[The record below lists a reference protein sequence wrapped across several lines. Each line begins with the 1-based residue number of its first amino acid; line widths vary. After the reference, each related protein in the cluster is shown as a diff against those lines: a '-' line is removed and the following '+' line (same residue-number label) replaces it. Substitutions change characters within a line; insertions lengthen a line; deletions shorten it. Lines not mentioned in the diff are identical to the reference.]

1 MTSHCSH
8 HPEEEQWQCW
18 WQWSCLWSSD
28 NCQAPVLNAW
38 HVFSHLIITRT
49 QHSGNRHLFFKGGS
63 GDKRGYFPQ
72 DHTASKEVS
81 WNLSPVLLDPRAHA
95 LHWSPVLPGWRSRS
109 PDLVQGWWR
118 IRWPVRRHIV
128 CPLSSQYLR
137 PLPYFLDHLVAVEWW
152 CRFFKFVFSILTP
165 LAIYFFRTGF
175 LLPSV
180 LENKFIIF
188 QILSLS
194 LLVSFPLV
202 PTHQQN

>member
-18 WQWSCLWSSD
+18 WQWPCLWSSD

-95 LHWSPVLPGWRSRS
+95 LHWSIKLNVTKKGKMVLPASLWCCVGRVLGKKVE
-109 PDLVQGWWR
+109 PE
-118 IRWPVRRHIV
+118 
-128 CPLSSQYLR
+128 SSHEKLFSLWDI
-137 PLPYFLDHLVAVEWW
+137 LPG
-152 CRFFKFVFSILTP
+152 S
-165 LAIYFFRTGF
+165 
-175 LLPSV
+175 
-180 LENKFIIF
+180 
-188 QILSLS
+188 
-194 LLVSFPLV
+194 
-202 PTHQQN
+202 